1 MSTAEAIILFL
12 IAVAAFLSP
21 FISKKLF
28 IASPVTEIFLGIFIS
43 ALFKVEGHTLT
54 IVKFMSEF
62 GFLILMYMAG
72 MEIDLEDIKKI
83 SKKDFLIYVGYFVL
97 ILGMVLGFTIL
108 FKFNIAVA
116 LLGAMTAIG
125 LLFPILSEF
134 NLLDKKIGKDMLII
148 GSIGE
153 IISLIIITGVTIYY
167 QYGLKLES
175 LYHILQIILF
185 CLFAFF
191 ALKFFKVLSWW
202 YPSTIVKV
210 MASNNSA
217 ETGMRSNF
225 LIMLTFVAMASVLN
239 IEIIIGAFIGGIL
252 YSSVLK
258 EKDNIL
264 EGFEMLGNGFMIPI
278 FFIFVGLSFDVS
290 TLTDKNV
297 IILAISMTFGILLV
311 RILAS
316 VVFIFSNINIKE
328 IILIPIGTSFPLTLL
343 VAFAEVGKT
352 AGIFSPKVVSG
363 AILTSILS
371 ALIYPT
377 LFRFFVKFSR

>member
-1 MSTAEAIILFL
+1 MSTAEAVILFF

-21 FISKKLF
+21 FISKRLF
-28 IASPVTEIFLGIFIS
+28 IASPVTEIFLGVAIGS
-43 ALFKVEGHTLT
+43 VFKVEGHALT
-54 IVKFMSEF
+54 IVKFMAEF

-72 MEIDLEDIKKI
+72 MEIDIEDIKKI
-83 SKKDFLIYVGYFVL
+83 SKKDLIIYISYFVF
-97 ILGMVLGFTIL
+97 ILAMVLGLAIF
-108 FKFNIAVA
+108 FNFSISVS
-116 LLGAMTAIG
+116 LLATMTAIG

-134 NLLDKKIGKDMLII
+134 ELLDKKIGKDILII

-153 IISLIIITGVTIYY
+153 VISLLVITAVTIYY
-167 QYGLKLES
+167 QYGINLSS

-191 ALKFFKVLSWW
+191 ALKFLKVISWW

-278 FFIFVGLSFDVS
+278 FFIFVGLSFDLS
-290 TLTDKNV
+290 TLLNHKV
-297 IILAISMTFGILLV
+297 IILSISMTLGILVL
-311 RILAS
+311 RIIAS

-328 IILIPIGTSFPLTLL
+328 IILIPVGTSFPLTLL

-352 AGIFSPKVVSG
+352 AGIFPQEIVSG
-363 AILTSILS
+363 AILTSIIS
-371 ALIYPT
+371 ALAYPP
-377 LFRFFVKFSR
+377 LFRFFLKFSR

>member
-1 MSTAEAIILFL
+1 MSTAESVILFL

-28 IASPVTEIFLGIFIS
+28 IASPVTEIFLGILIG

-72 MEIDLEDIKKI
+72 MEIDMEDIKKI
-83 SKKDFLIYVGYFVL
+83 SKKDLLIYTTYFAL
-97 ILGMVLGFTIL
+97 ILGMVLGIAIF
-108 FKFNIAVA
+108 FKLHVAVS
-116 LLGAMTAIG
+116 LLTTMTAIG

-134 NLLDKKIGKDMLII
+134 DLLDKSIGKNLLII
-148 GSIGE
+148 GGIGE
-153 IISLIIITGVTIYY
+153 IISLLVITVVTVYY

-175 LYHILQIILF
+175 LYHVLQIAFF

-191 ALKFFKVLSWW
+191 ALKLFKVLSWW
-202 YPSTIVKV
+202 YPSTVVKV
-210 MASNNSA
+210 MASNNSS

-225 LIMLTFVAMASVLN
+225 LIMLTFAAIASVLC

-264 EGFEMLGNGFMIPI
+264 EGFEMLGNGFMIPV
-278 FFIFVGLSFDVS
+278 FFIFVGLSFDIS
-290 TLTDKNV
+290 TITEKNV
-297 IILAISMTFGILLV
+297 IILALSMTFGILLLRV
-311 RILAS
+311 LAS
-316 VVFIFSNINIKE
+316 VVFIFSNIGIKE
-328 IILIPIGTSFPLTLL
+328 IFLIPVGTSFPLTLL

-352 AGIFSPKVVSG
+352 AGIFSTEVVSG
-363 AILTSILS
+363 AILTSIIS
-371 ALIYPT
+371 ALIYPQIFKI
-377 LFRFFVKFSR
+377 LLKFTR

>member
-12 IAVAAFLSP
+12 IAVVAFLSP

-72 MEIDLEDIKKI
+72 MEIDVEDIKKI
-83 SKKDFLIYVGYFVL
+83 SKKDFLIYFAYFVL
-97 ILGMVLGFTIL
+97 MLGMVLGFTIL

-116 LLGAMTAIG
+116 LLGAMTALG

-153 IISLIIITGVTIYY
+153 IISLLIITGVTIYY

-210 MASNNSA
+210 MASKNSA

-297 IILAISMTFGILLV
+297 IILAVSMTFGILLL

-371 ALIYPT
+371 ALIYPP
-377 LFRFFVKFSR
+377 LFRFFLKFSR

>member
-1 MSTAEAIILFL
+1 M
-12 IAVAAFLSP
+12 IALAAFLSP
-21 FISKKLF
+21 LISKKLF

-72 MEIDLEDIKKI
+72 MEIDVEDIKKI
-83 SKKDFLIYVGYFVL
+83 SKKDFLIYVAYFVL

-116 LLGAMTAIG
+116 LLGTMTAIG

-134 NLLDKKIGKDMLII
+134 NLLDKKIGKDLLII

-153 IISLIIITGVTIYY
+153 IISLLIITAVTIYY

-191 ALKFFKVLSWW
+191 ALKFLKVLSWW
-202 YPSTIVKV
+202 YPSTIVNV

-225 LIMLTFVAMASVLN
+225 LIMLTFVAMASVLD

-297 IILAISMTFGILLV
+297 IILAISMTFGILLL

-316 VVFIFSNINIKE
+316 VVFIFSNISIKE

-352 AGIFSPKVVSG
+352 AGIFPPKVVSG

-371 ALIYPT
+371 ALIYPP
-377 LFRFFVKFSR
+377 LFRFFLKFSR

>member
-1 MSTAEAIILFL
+1 MSTAEAIVLFL

-72 MEIDLEDIKKI
+72 MEIDVEDIKKI
-83 SKKDFLIYVGYFVL
+83 SKKDFLIYVAYFVL

-116 LLGAMTAIG
+116 LLGAMTALG

-134 NLLDKKIGKDMLII
+134 NLLDKKIGKDLLII

-153 IISLIIITGVTIYY
+153 IISLLIITAVTIYY

-191 ALKFFKVLSWW
+191 ALKFLKVLSWW
-202 YPSTIVKV
+202 YPSTIVNV

-297 IILAISMTFGILLV
+297 IMLAISMTFGILLL

-316 VVFIFSNINIKE
+316 VVFIFSNISIKE

-371 ALIYPT
+371 ALIYPP
-377 LFRFFVKFSR
+377 LFRFFLKFSR

>member
-72 MEIDLEDIKKI
+72 MEIDVEDIKKI
-83 SKKDFLIYVGYFVL
+83 SKKDLLIYVAYFVL

-134 NLLDKKIGKDMLII
+134 NLLDKKIGKDLLII

-153 IISLIIITGVTIYY
+153 IISLLIITGVTIYY

-297 IILAISMTFGILLV
+297 IILAISMTFGILLL

-316 VVFIFSNINIKE
+316 VVFIFSNISIKE

-371 ALIYPT
+371 ALIYPP
-377 LFRFFVKFSR
+377 LFRFFLKFSR

>member
-1 MSTAEAIILFL
+1 MSTAEAIVLFL
-12 IAVAAFLSP
+12 IALAAFLSP
-21 FISKKLF
+21 LISKKLF

-72 MEIDLEDIKKI
+72 MEIDVEDIKKI
-83 SKKDFLIYVGYFVL
+83 SKKDFLIYVAYFVL
-97 ILGMVLGFTIL
+97 ILGMVWGFTIL

-116 LLGAMTAIG
+116 LLGTMTAIG

-134 NLLDKKIGKDMLII
+134 NLLDKKIGKDLLII

-153 IISLIIITGVTIYY
+153 IISLLIITAVTIYY

-191 ALKFFKVLSWW
+191 ALKFLKVLSWW
-202 YPSTIVKV
+202 YPSTIVNV

-225 LIMLTFVAMASVLN
+225 LIMLTFVAMASVLD

-297 IILAISMTFGILLV
+297 IILAISMTFGILLL

-316 VVFIFSNINIKE
+316 VVFIFSNISIKE

-352 AGIFSPKVVSG
+352 AGIFPPKVVSG

-371 ALIYPT
+371 ALIYPP
-377 LFRFFVKFSR
+377 LFRFFLKFSR